1 MSAGGRRDADL
12 ISCRRSSELMSA
24 GGGRGARQPQLMSA
38 GGGEAVHRGP
48 DGRAM
53 GAASAGSPRRCGC
66 RLCTDAVSFID
77 RRAVRAAS
85 APSGPPPG

>member
-24 GGGRGARQPQLMSA
+24 GGG
-38 GGGEAVHRGP
+38 EA
-48 DGRAM
+48 GRAM
-53 GAASAGSPRRCGC
+53 GAASAGSPRRCGG
-66 RLCTDAVSFID
+66 RLCADAVSFIH

-85 APSGPPPG
+85 APSGPPPS